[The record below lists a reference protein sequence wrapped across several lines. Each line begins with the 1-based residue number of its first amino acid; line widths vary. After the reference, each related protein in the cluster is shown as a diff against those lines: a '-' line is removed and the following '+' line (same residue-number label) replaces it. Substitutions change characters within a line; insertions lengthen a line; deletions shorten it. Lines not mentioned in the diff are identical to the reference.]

1 MKRIFLIDCP
11 GVVYPSA
18 ETDTEKVLK
27 GVVRVELVTN
37 PEDYVEEL
45 LKRVR
50 KEYIAK
56 TYNVVDYKN
65 HIDFLEQ
72 LAKKCGKLLKG
83 AEPDVNTAA
92 KMMLNDFQRGKLPY
106 YIPPEGFEIPKS
118 QWEKQDKEEAETT
131 AVEEDAETKSVAT
144 AISES
149 VLKGRELQQLQD
161 FRKIRVNLDFEP
173 EDIKELDPEELK
185 RFEEQKKLVAED
197 RKRKSTG
204 DDDESSGISDYYSE
218 DEYDDDKQRVVRR
231 KAGSKIKATPTVTPE
246 KKKQKTASG
255 FFKVED
261 VASPKPKK
269 KVTAKQRRAADRQ
282 QKVKKIG
289 SNFYDVVNVKNKTN
303 SKKFSKKGG
312 K

>member
-18 ETDTEKVLK
+18 ETDAEKVLK

-37 PEDYVEEL
+37 PEDYCEDV

-50 KEYIAK
+50 KEYLAK
-56 TYNVVDYKN
+56 TYNIVEYAN

-72 LAKKCGKLLKG
+72 LSKKMGKLLKG
-83 AEPDVNTAA
+83 AEPDINTTA
-92 KMMLNDFQRGKLPY
+92 KMVLNDFQRGKLPFY
-106 YIPPEGFEIPKS
+106 VPPEGFEIPKS
-118 QWEKQDKEEAETT
+118 RLEQDDKKAESI
-131 AVEEDAETKSVAT
+131 VEEDAETKSVAT

-149 VLKGRELQQLQD
+149 VIKGRELQQLQD

-173 EDIKELDPEELK
+173 EDVKDLDPEEIK
-185 RFEEQKKLVAED
+185 RFEEQKKLAGE
-197 RKRKSTG
+197 RKKRKAENE
-204 DDDESSGISDYYSE
+204 DDDASSGISDFYSE
-218 DEYDDDKQRVVRR
+218 DEYDEDEQRVVH
-231 KAGSKIKATPTVTPE
+231 KNAGAKIKATPE
-246 KKKQKTASG
+246 KKKQKTSSG

-261 VASPKPKK
+261 VDSTPKKEK
-269 KVTAKQRRAADRQ
+269 KVTAKQRRAMERQ

-303 SKKFSKKGG
+303 SKKFGGKKGG

>member
-18 ETDTEKVLK
+18 ETDAEKVLK

-37 PEDYVEEL
+37 PEDYCEDV

-50 KEYIAK
+50 KEYLAK
-56 TYNVVDYKN
+56 TYNVVEYAN

-72 LAKKCGKLLKG
+72 LSKKMGKLLKG
-83 AEPDVNTAA
+83 AEPDINTTA
-92 KMMLNDFQRGKLPY
+92 KMVLNDFQRGKLPFY
-106 YIPPEGFEIPKS
+106 VPPEGFEIPKS
-118 QWEKQDKEEAETT
+118 RLEQDDKKAESI
-131 AVEEDAETKSVAT
+131 VEEDAETKSVAT

-149 VLKGRELQQLQD
+149 VIKGRELQQLQD

-173 EDIKELDPEELK
+173 EDVKDLDPEEIK
-185 RFEEQKKLVAED
+185 RFEEQKKLAGE
-197 RKRKSTG
+197 RKKRKAENE
-204 DDDESSGISDYYSE
+204 DDDASSGISDFYSE
-218 DEYDDDKQRVVRR
+218 DEYDEDEQRVVH
-231 KAGSKIKATPTVTPE
+231 KNAGAKIKATPE
-246 KKKQKTASG
+246 KKKQKTSSG

-261 VASPKPKK
+261 VDSTPKKEK
-269 KVTAKQRRAADRQ
+269 KVTAKQRRAMERQ

-303 SKKFSKKGG
+303 SKKFGGKKGG

>member
-18 ETDTEKVLK
+18 ETDAEKVLK

-37 PEDYVEEL
+37 PEDYCEDV

-50 KEYIAK
+50 KEYLAK
-56 TYNVVDYKN
+56 TYNVVEYTN

-72 LAKKCGKLLKG
+72 LSKKMGKLLKG
-83 AEPDVNTAA
+83 AEPDINTTA
-92 KMMLNDFQRGKLPY
+92 KMVLNDFQRGKLPFY
-106 YIPPEGFEIPKS
+106 VPPEGFEIPKS
-118 QWEKQDKEEAETT
+118 RLEQNDKKAESI
-131 AVEEDAETKSVAT
+131 VEEDAETKSVAT

-149 VLKGRELQQLQD
+149 VIKGRELQQLQD

-173 EDIKELDPEELK
+173 EDVKDLDPEEIK
-185 RFEEQKKLVAED
+185 RFEEQKKLAGE
-197 RKRKSTG
+197 RKKRKAENE
-204 DDDESSGISDYYSE
+204 DDDASSGISDFYSE
-218 DEYDDDKQRVVRR
+218 DEYDEDEQRVVH
-231 KAGSKIKATPTVTPE
+231 KNAGAKIKATPE
-246 KKKQKTASG
+246 KKKQKTSSG

-261 VASPKPKK
+261 VDSTPKKEK
-269 KVTAKQRRAADRQ
+269 KVTAKQRRAMERQ

-303 SKKFSKKGG
+303 SKKFGGKKGG